1 MRVSLL
7 TNCITPYRTPL
18 WRELDRL
25 CDLKVILLNT
35 NHPRR
40 EWSEDID
47 ALKLSCVSVESRHL
61 GGRTPQS
68 SMPIAWMP
76 VIRAIANSKPEV
88 LIITGWS
95 TPGYW
100 AALFWARRRRV
111 PTVLWAE
118 SSGLSSR
125 TESFSTAR
133 KIKSAFVRRCD
144 SFIVPGRIGAQ
155 YLAGLGAAPER
166 IVVARNTP
174 DTGIFHGCESSARH
188 QVASLLFVGRLVREK
203 GVPEMLAALELL
215 KDRPWTLNIVGGGP
229 LEGEIRGWARRNG
242 LADRVNLAGFVE
254 PARMAAVYRSAD
266 ILLLPTLNDCHP
278 LVLPEALL
286 SGVFV
291 LGSDLTAGSHDLIES
306 GVNGKL
312 VSPGDTTG
320 FARTIDE
327 TLASCP
333 FDRGLIRRT
342 FEATTP
348 SSVAGEIVRAA
359 LVAFSAGGLS
369 DRASTQGSFKWKEGG

>member
-1 MRVSLL
+1 
-7 TNCITPYRTPL
+7 
-18 WRELDRL
+18 
-25 CDLKVILLNT
+25 
-35 NHPRR
+35 
-40 EWSEDID
+40 
-47 ALKLSCVSVESRHL
+47 
-61 GGRTPQS
+61 
-68 SMPIAWMP
+68 
-76 VIRAIANSKPEV
+76 
-88 LIITGWS
+88 
-95 TPGYW
+95 
-100 AALFWARRRRV
+100 
-111 PTVLWAE
+111 
-118 SSGLSSR
+118 
-125 TESFSTAR
+125 
-133 KIKSAFVRRCD
+133 
-144 SFIVPGRIGAQ
+144 
-155 YLAGLGAAPER
+155 
-166 IVVARNTP
+166 
-174 DTGIFHGCESSARH
+174 
-188 QVASLLFVGRLVREK
+188 
-203 GVPEMLAALELL
+203 
-215 KDRPWTLNIVGGGP
+215 
-229 LEGEIRGWARRNG
+229 
-242 LADRVNLAGFVE
+242 
-254 PARMAAVYRSAD
+254 MAAVYRSAD